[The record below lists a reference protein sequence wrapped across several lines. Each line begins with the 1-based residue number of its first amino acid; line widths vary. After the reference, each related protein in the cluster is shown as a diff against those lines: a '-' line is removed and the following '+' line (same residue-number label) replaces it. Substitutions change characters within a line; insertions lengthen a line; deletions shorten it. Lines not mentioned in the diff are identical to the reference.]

1 VEVVD
6 ELRQQSEERR
16 HTGATEL
23 LRRRIQQLCV
33 QSNIYHHKI
42 HSEVRNF
49 RCKLATGLAFL
60 TFIST
65 CGFRDIFFR
74 PVNSCTRPVAHT
86 IGPKLSCKHRRR
98 EVSRSRFG
106 WLATKKDARTHIIVR
121 PFHSREGFCCH
132 QSYVLMT
139 KNSFWDVREM
149 HFLRGFEC
157 ANRIS
162 RGMSFAVITC

>member
-42 HSEVRNF
+42 HSVRNF